1 MKDYI
6 LFILYLLFILINR
19 NKPEY
24 IEANFPQS
32 ILLPK
37 GNIFVLSNE
46 RINVYSSNFS
56 KILLSYNFDENE
68 KIENYTEFLK
78 TSISNYNVGD
88 NFYVLCLTKGLFLY
102 LYDNNNN
109 TIKKENINNIND
121 GLFYNLIPYKY
132 YNNSIEY
139 IISYFSVYDDDDYYK
154 YRIKLFLFRLSF
166 SETISQNFLVSN
178 NTIYDIKKRNYNRY
192 YELYLSCQ
200 KIYLNRKNLL
210 ICFYSSNN

>member
-6 LFILYLLFILINR
+6 LFILYLIFILIDR
-19 NKPEY
+19 NKLEY

-56 KILLSYNFDENE
+56 KILFTYNFDENE
-68 KIENYTEFLK
+68 KIKNYTEFLK
-78 TSISNYNVGD
+78 TSISNYSADD

-109 TIKKENINNIND
+109 TIKKENISNIDD
-121 GLFYNLIPYKY
+121 GVFYNLIPYKY
-132 YNNSIEY
+132 YNNSLEY
-139 IISYFSVYDDDDYYK
+139 II
-154 YRIKLFLFRLSF
+154 
-166 SETISQNFLVSN
+166 
-178 NTIYDIKKRNYNRY
+178 
-192 YELYLSCQ
+192 
-200 KIYLNRKNLL
+200 
-210 ICFYSSNN
+210 